1 MLKYHVQ
8 TANMFMG
15 LWYLRR
21 NLKGVL
27 FFSEN
32 DRWFLYFK
40 KKYIVA
46 TTIMDNIQLA
56 WLADLLAIPHKQY
69 YSVIDQREVPA
80 KPFQKIME
88 RKLINYLGQLQSGN
102 GYVKSDYFELKSNDY
117 INENIII
124 GLANLKG
131 IKSSC
136 HECIVNFNCKCN
148 MKDVDIGDVCEEGY
162 RFFENFCRKYIKNF
176 SGVLRR

>member
-15 LWYLRR
+15 LWHLKR
-21 NLKGVL
+21 NLKGFL
-27 FFSEN
+27 FFSET
-32 DRWFLYFK
+32 DRWFLDFK
-40 KKYIVA
+40 KKHIVA
-46 TTIMDNIQLA
+46 ITLMDNIQLS

-69 YSVIDQREVPA
+69 YSVIDQNEVPA

-88 RKLINYLGQLQSGN
+88 RKMINYLKNLN
-102 GYVKSDYFELKSNDY
+102 IYIYDHTDFKSLDSKDYM
-117 INENIII
+117 NENIII

-131 IKSSC
+131 IKSPC

-148 MKDVDIGDVCEEGY
+148 MKDVDIEDVCEEGY